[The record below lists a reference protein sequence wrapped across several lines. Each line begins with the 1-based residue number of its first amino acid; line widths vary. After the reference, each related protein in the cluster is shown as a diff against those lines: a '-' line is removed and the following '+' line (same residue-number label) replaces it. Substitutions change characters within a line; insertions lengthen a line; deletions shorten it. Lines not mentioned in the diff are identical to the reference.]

1 MDIPSLFMI
10 PSAVS
15 SGKVHSVFPNSTDAD
30 FDFNRDSSAT
40 RVNSQGLIETVG
52 YFGTE
57 KLTGFTNGT
66 TYAFTTFTTSGNNI
80 TSAIV
85 SSAFAGAVSNAIS
98 VTSGQIY
105 RVTFDYTKNS
115 GNDLRVVFSSSANG
129 AGTQISNNHLV
140 SSSGSYSFDFTITS
154 TTTGYLQMG
163 TGNSGHSLNV
173 SISNVSV
180 KEIQGDRARLN
191 YEIEGGLVNTKC
203 SLLLE
208 PQSTNSNTYS
218 NDFTQT
224 YWSKQNG
231 SSVSSNQTKSPE
243 GVVNA
248 DKLISANATSEQYL
262 LNASISTTSG
272 DDITVSCFVKKLDY
286 DYFHIRFTA
295 TGGVWVAASVWYNID
310 NGTLGTVESGIT
322 AKIEDY
328 GNGWYRCVATRT
340 ATGTGSGRV
349 RLQLASSDN
358 TPNVVGDGTKGTFI
372 YGAQWEVGSYCT
384 SLIPTNGSVQ
394 TRANETCNGAGTSS
408 IFESS
413 EGILYAEIAAL
424 ANDGSVRYLGLSDG
438 SSGNRA
444 VILNDS
450 SNNNIRGIVSSG
462 GTKYADFGFVVSDV
476 TTFNKVALKWKA
488 NDFQLWINGV
498 KRAADLSGSS
508 PIGLDRLSFDLAG
521 GNTYDGKIRDI
532 RVYNTKEMTDS
543 EVDILLTK
551 ITS

>member
-30 FDFNRDSSAT
+30 FDFARSSTAS
-40 RVNSQGLIETVG
+40 RVNSNGLIE
-52 YFGTE
+52 
-57 KLTGFTNGT
+57 
-66 TYAFTTFTTSGNNI
+66 
-80 TSAIV
+80 
-85 SSAFAGAVSNAIS
+85 S
-98 VTSGQIY
+98 VASGQ
-105 RVTFDYTKNS
+105 
-115 GNDLRVVFSSSANG
+115 
-129 AGTQISNNHLV
+129 
-140 SSSGSYSFDFTITS
+140 
-154 TTTGYLQMG
+154 
-163 TGNSGHSLNV
+163 
-173 SISNVSV
+173 
-180 KEIQGDRARLN
+180 ARLN
-191 YEIEGGLVNTKC
+191 YEIEGGLVNTKP

-408 IFESS
+408 ILPSE
-413 EGILYAEIAAL
+413 EGILYCEIAAL
-424 ANDGSVRYLGLSDG
+424 TDLGSYRLISLSNGTSISNRISILYNIADNQIYG
-438 SSGNRA
+438 QCVASSLTQA
-444 VILNDS
+444 FLLFEPTSISDFHK
-450 SNNNIRGIVSSG
+450 IAF
-462 GTKYADFGFVVSDV
+462 KY
-476 TTFNKVALKWKA
+476 KA
-488 NDFQLWINGV
+488 NDFQLWVDGV
-498 KRAADLSGSS
+498 KVGTDTIGSTPTGLS
-508 PIGLDRLSFDLAG
+508 RLSFDRA
-521 GNTYDGKIRDI
+521 DGVDDWYGKVRDI